1 MSQNHKPI
9 TEEYLVSKGFI
20 LSNNTYELKLPNDYI
35 LSVIPQ
41 GELYF
46 PSVKRYTDE
55 DVKTGYIEIQ
65 NNIQTMIRQDA
76 KYQKIDNQDLFDE
89 FLNYIKTANF
99 K

>member
-20 LSNNTYELKLPNDYI
+20 LSNNTYEQKLPNDYI
-35 LSVIPQ
+35 LSVTHQ
-41 GELYF
+41 DGLYF
-46 PSVKRYTDE
+46 PSVKRYTGE
-55 DVKTGYIEIQ
+55 NAQTGYIEIQ
-65 NNIQTMIRQDA
+65 NDLPVMLCQNA

-89 FLNYIKTANF
+89 FLNYIKTANY